1 MPPQHI
7 LLTQP
12 HGGRYPGVQTETLLE
27 QKWLNAAPLSVAS
40 AQHAVETLSAYSEEE
55 VGLVVSLGSLYLQ
68 GNILNVF
75 DWATDENLSLF
86 AKQ

>member
-1 MPPQHI
+1 MPPKHI

-12 HGGRYPGVQTETLLE
+12 HGGRYPGVEIETLLE
-27 QKWLNAAPLSVAS
+27 QKWSNSAPLSVAS
-40 AQHAVETLSAYSEEE
+40 AKQAVEKLSTLSEEE

>member
-1 MPPQHI
+1 MDAI
-7 LLTQP
+7 LA
-12 HGGRYPGVQTETLLE
+12 YETETLLE
-27 QKWLNAAPLSVAS
+27 QKWSNAAPLSVAS
-40 AQHAVETLSAYSEEE
+40 AQQAVETLATYSEGE